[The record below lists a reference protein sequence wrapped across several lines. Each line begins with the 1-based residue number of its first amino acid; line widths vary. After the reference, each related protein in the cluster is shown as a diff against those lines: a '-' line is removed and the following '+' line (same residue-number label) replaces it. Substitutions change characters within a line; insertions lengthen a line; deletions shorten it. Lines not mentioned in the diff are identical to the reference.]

1 MISFMHRKCTG
12 RVISLKTPSMYVK
25 FLAAIRLRSTAQ
37 VFLAFLAFALYNASQ
52 RLEFEKVFLGNWT
65 AMCFTRLEVL
75 HQSSIHLL
83 FDLFSP
89 QWRAFWHVRF
99 FVEIRF
105 SSNPRSFLRLLFF
118 GLPVMFKIYDKLGKM
133 HNTPSLFIAL
143 DRINFTP
150 LSFGRERYNQQ
161 FKTS

>member
-1 MISFMHRKCTG
+1 MLLFMISFMHRKCTG

-75 HQSSIHLL
+75 HQSSIHSL
-83 FDLFSP
+83 FDLHFLLSGEL
-89 QWRAFWHVRF
+89 FGIFIFLSRF
-99 FVEIRF
+99 GFHRITAVYWG
-105 SSNPRSFLRLLFF
+105 SLSLDFLSCSR
-118 GLPVMFKIYDKLGKM
+118 Y
-133 HNTPSLFIAL
+133 T
-143 DRINFTP
+143 INLVKCTTHHP
-150 LSFGRERYNQQ
+150 NL
-161 FKTS
+161 

>member
-75 HQSSIHLL
+75 HQSSIHSL
-83 FDLFSP
+83 FDLHFLLSNELFDIFIFCRDSVSIASR
-89 QWRAFWHVRF
+89 QFIEARFLWTSCHVQD
-99 FVEIRF
+99 IR
-105 SSNPRSFLRLLFF
+105 
-118 GLPVMFKIYDKLGKM
+118 
-133 HNTPSLFIAL
+133 
-143 DRINFTP
+143 
-150 LSFGRERYNQQ
+150 
-161 FKTS
+161 